1 MASRF
6 LTSACLTAGLLV
18 AHAAHA
24 QTPAV
29 PAAGAAGAALP
40 ARVGVFG
47 ERELSLADALAAV
60 LANNPDIAVSRTGA
74 EQASWALKGAF
85 GAYDPRL
92 SLQSSFVRQVAPVAS
107 IIAGTDTG
115 ALTNKDLVVA
125 PRVEGLLPTFG
136 TSYQASFSARRQTT
150 DNTFTQLNPQYPTAL
165 ALAVTQPLMRGRAVD
180 GARRQIE
187 LARRNEELTDAQF
200 LQRVMDVTLQAEQAY
215 WDLVF
220 ARQFL
225 QVQVQG
231 LELANQA
238 VESNRR
244 LVDQGVGAPID
255 VVEAQTQLANA
266 RQNIFAAQTVLT
278 RAENTLKVLMAGDR
292 SSPFW
297 PVALQPTTPKRE
309 AGAETPLA
317 DAVTRALGNR
327 PELTQAAV
335 ARAAND
341 VNTRFL
347 RDQTKPQV
355 DLYGNYISAGL
366 AGRTIDLGPNP
377 LTSGL
382 LPLFERINT
391 LSTLQGLSPIETG
404 GGSGGSGIPPFFI
417 GGLNQSL
424 WNLARQN
431 FPTVEVGVRIGLPL
445 HDRTAQAN
453 LASSLVD
460 ARRID
465 LQRKQLEDV
474 VEADVRNA
482 MQAVAS
488 ARASL
493 EASSEASRLAEQ
505 QYGSEQRKFEAGT
518 STVFLVLQRQNA
530 LIATRSQRARSE
542 ADLNRSL
549 AMLSRATGEILKV
562 HQITATAR

>member
-1 MASRF
+1 MVSKL
-6 LTSACLTAGLLV
+6 LTPVCLAGVLV
-18 AHAAHA
+18 AVQPAQA
-24 QTPAV
+24 QTPAPV
-29 PAAGAAGAALP
+29 TPNAATALP
-40 ARVGVFG
+40 PRVGVFG

-60 LANNPDIAVSRTGA
+60 LANNPDIAVSRASA
-74 EQASWALKGAF
+74 EQAALSLQGAF
-85 GAYDPRL
+85 GVYDPQI

-107 IIAGTDTG
+107 IIAGTASG
-115 ALTNKDLVVA
+115 ALTNKDLLVG
-125 PRVEGLLPTFG
+125 PRVQGLLPTFG
-136 TSYQASFSARRQTT
+136 TSYQASVSARRQTT

-165 ALAVTQPLMRGRAVD
+165 ALSVTQPLMRGRKVD
-180 GARRQIE
+180 AARRQIE
-187 LARRNEELTDAQF
+187 LSRKNEDLTDAQF
-200 LQRVMDVTLQAEQAY
+200 TQRVMDITLQAETAY

-266 RQNIFAAQTVLT
+266 RQSVFAAQTVLT

-297 PVALQPTTPKRE
+297 PVALQPTTPRRE

-317 DAVTRALGNR
+317 DAVTRALANR
-327 PELTQAAV
+327 PELTQMAV
-335 ARAAND
+335 AKASNE
-341 VNTRFL
+341 VNTNFL
-347 RDQTKPQV
+347 RDQTRPQV
-355 DLYGNYISAGL
+355 DLYGTYTSSGL

-377 LTSGL
+377 LTAGL
-382 LPLFERINT
+382 TPLFERINT
-391 LSTLQGLSPIETG
+391 LSTLQGLGPLDSG
-404 GGSGGSGIPPFFI
+404 GGSGGSGVPEFFV
-417 GGLNQSL
+417 GGLAKSF
-424 WNLARQN
+424 WNLTKQD
-431 FPTVEVGVRIGLPL
+431 FPTVEIGVRVGLPL

-460 ARRID
+460 ARRIEV
-465 LQRKQLEDV
+465 QRRQVEDY

-482 MQAVAS
+482 MQSVAS

-493 EASSEASRLAEQ
+493 DAASDASRLAEQ
-505 QYGSEQRKFEAGT
+505 QHASEQRKFEAGT
-518 STVFLVLQRQNA
+518 STVFLVLQRQNT
-530 LIATRSQRARSE
+530 LIATRSQRTRAE

-549 AMLSRATGEILKV
+549 ALLSRATGEILKV
-562 HQITATAR
+562 HQITAKTR